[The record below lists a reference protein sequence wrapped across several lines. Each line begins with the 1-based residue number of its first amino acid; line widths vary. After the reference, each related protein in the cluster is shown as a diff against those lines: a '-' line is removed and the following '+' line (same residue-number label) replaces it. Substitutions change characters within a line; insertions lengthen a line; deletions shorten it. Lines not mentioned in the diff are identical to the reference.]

1 LPTADHVKRT
11 EKAGLT
17 REGKALC
24 WHLDERRL
32 FVPKEFVLSLNEN
45 FVRFTP
51 NGEIAVIDA
60 IKMLAEPGSAEEIW
74 KALKDENPEILS
86 HCKRFHFPKSNSVM
100 VADSQGWEQI
110 ESLLF
115 DYILDRS
122 LS

>member
-11 EKAGLT
+11 ERAGST
-17 REGKALC
+17 REGKAFC

-60 IKMLAEPGSAEEIW
+60 VEMLSGSDSAEAIW
-74 KALKDENPEILS
+74 KTSRDENSEILI
-86 HCKRFHFPKSNSVM
+86 HYEILP
-100 VADSQGWEQI
+100 QI
-110 ESLLF
+110 PE
-115 DYILDRS
+115 
-122 LS
+122 

>member
-1 LPTADHVKRT
+1 M
-11 EKAGLT
+11 
-17 REGKALC
+17 
-24 WHLDERRL
+24 
-32 FVPKEFVLSLNEN
+32 PKEFVLSLNEN

-60 IKMLAEPGSAEEIW
+60 IKVLAEPGTAEKIW

-86 HCKRFHFPKSNSVM
+86 HCKRFHFPKSKSVM